1 MQQIYKF
8 LVKKG
13 KKRMLTSP
21 RAPKQQVRSAIMF
34 HRRKSLRTGSYVL
47 ISDVFKYTCLKDH
60 INFIFKKTLFIHGT
74 EYFINESEE
83 RK

>member
-21 RAPKQQVRSAIMF
+21 RAPKQQVRSAITF

-47 ISDVFKYTCLKDH
+47 NSGVFYYTCFKDY
-60 INFIFKKTLFIHGT
+60 INFISKKTLFIQGT
-74 EYFINESEE
+74 EYFINGSEE
-83 RK
+83 GK

>member
-1 MQQIYKF
+1 MQQIHKF

-47 ISDVFKYTCLKDH
+47 NTGVFYYTFLKDQ
-60 INFIFKKTLFIHGT
+60 INSIVKKTLFI
-74 EYFINESEE
+74 
-83 RK
+83 

>member
-1 MQQIYKF
+1 MQQSYKF

-13 KKRMLTSP
+13 QKRMLTSP

-47 ISDVFKYTCLKDH
+47 NSGVFYYTCLKDH
-60 INFIFKKTLFIHGT
+60 IIFIIKKTLFIHGT
-74 EYFINESEE
+74 EYFINGCDEG
-83 RK
+83 K